1 MLIVIIVS
9 LRRQATHINHIQDK
23 EEMKEKLVALLEKSI
38 DICFEKGTL
47 KRMEIPFIEVDLPR
61 EGSHGDYASN
71 VAMIL
76 ASSQRENPRKI
87 AGLIVDN
94 IDDDTIVEKIEIAGP
109 GFINFFIRKEMWA
122 TLLKEVEEEGPD
134 YGQCHF
140 GKGKKVQVEFVSAN
154 PTGPLHIGH
163 ARGAVIGDAI
173 ANILQTA
180 GYSVSREYYINDAGN
195 QMNNLGRSVWYRY
208 LELLGETVEF
218 PDDCYQGTYI
228 TDLAREIYEKHSDD
242 LRTGGEEKAI
252 PLLTDYAAGSILEGI
267 KNDLKA
273 FGVEFDCYFSE
284 KTLYEND
291 GVERLL
297 RKLQEKGYIYRE
309 EKTLWFKTTDF
320 DDEKDRVVI
329 RENGDP
335 TYFAAD
341 IAYHKNKYARGFDR
355 VIDVWGADHHGYI
368 PRMYAGIQALGKQKD
383 ALDIVLVQLVN
394 LLRDGV
400 PVAMSTRAGEFITL
414 REVIEEVGKDAARY
428 NFLMRRSNSHL
439 DFDLELAKKE
449 SNENPVYYVQ
459 YAYARISSILRTA
472 IERGLQVPGYDEV
485 DLSLLA
491 EQEEYDIIKL
501 IDRFP
506 ELVEGSVKALEPHR
520 IPFYINDLA
529 SLFHSYYN
537 KHRVVSD
544 DTKLTQARLFLI
556 KSLRTVFGNALRL
569 LGVSAPERM

>member
-1 MLIVIIVS
+1 
-9 LRRQATHINHIQDK
+9 
-23 EEMKEKLVALLEKSI
+23 MKEKLVTLLEQSI
-38 DICFEKGTL
+38 DRCFEAETL
-47 KRMEIPFIEVDLPR
+47 KRTDIPFIEVDLPR
-61 EGSHGDYASN
+61 EGAHGDYATN
-71 VAMIL
+71 IAMVL
-76 ASSQRENPRKI
+76 AASQHENPRMI

-94 IDDDTIVEKIEIAGP
+94 IGDNSIVEKIDIAGP
-109 GFINFFIRKEMWA
+109 GFINFFIAKEVWA
-122 TLLKEVEEEGPD
+122 TLLQEVEKQGLC
-134 YGQCHF
+134 YGQSDL
-140 GKGKKVQVEFVSAN
+140 GRGTRVQVEFVSAN

-163 ARGAVIGDAI
+163 ARGAVIGDVI
-173 ANILQTA
+173 ANVLQST
-180 GYSVSREYYINDAGN
+180 GVSVSREYYINDAGN
-195 QMNNLGRSVWYRY
+195 QMNNLGRSVWFRY
-208 LELLGETVEF
+208 LELLGKTVAF
-218 PDDCYQGTYI
+218 PPDCYQGDYI
-228 TDLAREIYEKHSDD
+228 VDLARDIYEEHGTD
-242 LRTGGEEKAI
+242 LRARGEAEAI
-252 PLLTDYAAGSILEGI
+252 PFLTGYAAGSILQGI
-267 KNDLKA
+267 QDDLRA
-273 FGVEFDCYFSE
+273 FGVTFDCYFSE
-284 KTLYEND
+284 KELYRDD

-297 RKLQEKGYIYRE
+297 SELQDKGYVYRE
-309 EKTLWFKTTDF
+309 GKTLWFKTTDF

-368 PRMYAGIQALGKQKD
+368 PRMYAGIQAVGQGKES
-383 ALDIVLVQLVN
+383 LDIVLVQLVN

-400 PVAMSTRAGEFITL
+400 PVAMSTRAGEFTTL
-414 REVIEEVGKDAARY
+414 REVIDEVGKDAARY

-459 YAYARISSILRTA
+459 YAHARISSILRTA
-472 IERGLQVPGYDEV
+472 VERGHQVPRCDEV
-485 DLSLLA
+485 NLSLLT

-506 ELVEGSVKALEPHR
+506 ELIEGSAQALEPHR

-529 SLFHSYYN
+529 ALFHSYYN

-544 DTKLTQARLFLI
+544 DADLTRARLFLI